1 MAKPRKDPRRR
12 TLWLDEQR
20 MFQLQV
26 PGLPSNVSIA
36 MNVDSPTLGKTRMKV
51 VLEVDGEVPLLSLR
65 RIGVAIA
72 NASGLRLSEV
82 ATQTALNRLGVMDTP
97 FTVPAPPG
105 KPQGHQAY
113 ATWVRLAED
122 GDVNLGMWLSYDVKD
137 QVRKMWDKL
146 FDERQVGGNYAR
158 CNWWPEK
165 KMWWFGN
172 RELYPEFMGRLLF
185 NGFNVKWVSRPDFPP
200 PPAVQKLEVVQ
211 MEVPT
216 P

>member
-1 MAKPRKDPRRR
+1 
-12 TLWLDEQR
+12 

-51 VLEVDGEVPLLSLR
+51 VLEIDGEVPALSLR
-65 RIGVAIA
+65 RIGTAVA
-72 NASGLRLSEV
+72 NAAGLRLSEV
-82 ATQTALNRLGVMDTP
+82 ATQTALGRLGVMDTP

-105 KPQGHQAY
+105 KSQGRQAY

-137 QVRKMWDKL
+137 RVRNIWDKL
-146 FDERQVGGNYAR
+146 FEERQACGNYAR

-172 RELYPEFMGRLLF
+172 RELYPAFMGRLLLY
-185 NGFNVKWVSRPDFPP
+185 GFDVKWVTRPDFPP
-200 PPAVQKLEVVQ
+200 PPAVQKIECVT
-211 MEVPT
+211 MGPHES
-216 P
+216 